1 MLVEQAVACRE
12 LKQWPE
18 ARVLLERAVQIQTVH
33 FGRHDPVTH
42 NARSLLGQVLFDQA
56 RQAREETRTD
66 EAIELMRR
74 AIDELREAAPGS
86 AYLAT
91 AAYELG
97 CLLRPGGRWKETERA
112 LAEALQIAVGPEMHA
127 LRVSTLCELAAS
139 LRERGREAEAAGRFA
154 EAADLQREQLGPDH
168 WLVGVLIIEQGLTW
182 EKAGKLPLAIELL
195 EKALNIYSAHFGV
208 DHAATNGVRDHRKIL
223 VAKAGRWFR

>member
-1 MLVEQAVACRE
+1 
-12 LKQWPE
+12 
-18 ARVLLERAVQIQTVH
+18 
-33 FGRHDPVTH
+33 
-42 NARSLLGQVLFDQA
+42 
-56 RQAREETRTD
+56 
-66 EAIELMRR
+66 
-74 AIDELREAAPGS
+74 
-86 AYLAT
+86 
-91 AAYELG
+91 
-97 CLLRPGGRWKETERA
+97 
-112 LAEALQIAVGPEMHA
+112 MHA

-208 DHAATNGVRDHRKIL
+208 DHAATNGVRDHRKHL

>member
-1 MLVEQAVACRE
+1 MACRE
-12 LKQWPE
+12 LKRRPE
-18 ARVLLERAVQIQTVH
+18 AQSLLEQAVEIQTAH

-66 EAIELMRR
+66 EAIALMRR
-74 AIDELREAAPGS
+74 AIDHLREAAPDS

-97 CLLRPGGRWKETERA
+97 CLWRPAGCWKDTEA
-112 LAEALQIAVGPEMHA
+112 SLVEALKIAVTPELHA
-127 LRVSTLCELAAS
+127 LRISALCELAAS

-154 EAADLQREQLGPDH
+154 EAEDLRRQELGPDH

-182 EKAGKLPLAIELL
+182 EKARKLKLAIELL
-195 EKALNIYSAHFGV
+195 EKALTIYSAHFGA
-208 DHAATNGVRDHRKIL
+208 DHAATNGVRDHLNCL
-223 VAKAGRWFR
+223 VKKSKRWFW